1 MPLGIIA
8 GLISR
13 MGDVHRLIL
22 QHGVEGARAMAGTK
36 AERHAIEAAA
46 SILADE
52 ESRLGITHAGFA
64 MTSLPHKRITEGL
77 WKRAGHRTTLL
88 IESGRNRQGEAIG
101 VPYGSIARLIL
112 LYLQTEAI
120 RTNTPEVELGRSM
133 KSWMS
138 RMSLTTGGKTYQL
151 VTEQARRISACRLTF
166 FTERENGAESRHNGA
181 FVQDAITFA
190 SVIDD
195 PQPSLWQ
202 DRVRLDPGFWRSLR
216 EHPVPVREEAIKA
229 IGTRSLAIDVYIWL
243 AYRLHSLSRSTP
255 VSWAAVHGQ
264 FGAGFRLM
272 RQIKPSFMEALGL
285 ALAVYPEARVDTE
298 KDGLVLHPSPPAVA
312 KADASRLGIA

>member
-1 MPLGIIA
+1 M
-8 GLISR
+8 SR

-22 QHGVEGARAMAGTK
+22 QHGLEGARSFAASK
-36 AERHAIEAAA
+36 AERGAIEAAA
-46 SILADE
+46 SMLSEE

-64 MTSLPHKRITEGL
+64 MTSLPHKRIEEGI
-77 WKRAGHRTTLL
+77 WRRDGHRTTLL
-88 IESGRNRQGEAIG
+88 VESGRSRAGTLVG

-112 LYLQTEAI
+112 LYLQTEAV

-133 KSWMS
+133 KSWMG

-166 FTERENGAESRHNGA
+166 FTDRENGAESRHNGA

-195 PQPSLWQ
+195 DQPTLWQ
-202 DRVRLDPGFWRSLR
+202 DRVRLDPSFWRSLK
-216 EHPVPVREEAIKA
+216 EHPVPVREEAIQA

-243 AYRLHSLSRSTP
+243 AYRLHSLSKSTP
-255 VSWAAVHGQ
+255 VSWAAVHAQ
-264 FGAGFRLM
+264 FGAGFRLV
-272 RQIKPSFMEALGL
+272 RQIKPTFLDALNF
-285 ALAVYPEARVDTE
+285 ALAVYPEARVDA
-298 KDGLVLHPSPPAVA
+298 DRQGLILHPSPPAVP
-312 KADASRLGIA
+312 KADAKRLGIA